1 MYTSH
6 FGLTE
11 SPLMITPDPRYLFMG
26 GCHREVMA
34 HLLYGIREHGV
45 LVLPIIVNGA
55 QSERYKGKNVWH
67 VYSTWRYCC
76 QGVVG
81 PWKICNGPSW
91 PGA

>member
-55 QSERYKGKNVWH
+55 QS
-67 VYSTWRYCC
+67 
-76 QGVVG
+76 
-81 PWKICNGPSW
+81 
-91 PGA
+91 